1 MSRIA
6 FVALG
11 VIATGLAATLVLEAG
26 FEDTGSES
34 VAVPARPAVTMPSDR
49 SRGSPADHTEKW
61 VATALARPLFSP
73 DRRPP
78 RPAVA
83 IAAAPAPVEVPRLS
97 GILVTPSG
105 RSAIFAPSGGG
116 KPVVA
121 TEGSSLETYVV
132 RSIEPEQVTLMGPN
146 GSLVLHPAF
155 IGSSASPALPP
166 VLPLRGPGNR
176 GTGAQSALENPK

>member
-6 FVALG
+6 FVTLG

-26 FEDTGSES
+26 FEDTGAES
-34 VAVPARPAVTMPSDR
+34 AAVPVRPAVMMASDH
-49 SRGSPADHTEKW
+49 SHGPPVDHTEEW

-78 RPAVA
+78 RQTVA
-83 IAAAPAPVEVPRLS
+83 IAAAPASVEVPRLS
-97 GILVTPSG
+97 GILVTPLG
-105 RSAIFAPSGGG
+105 RSAIFAPSGG

-121 TEGSSLETYVV
+121 TEGSTLDTYVV

>member
-6 FVALG
+6 FTALG
-11 VIATGLAATLVLEAG
+11 AIATALAASLVLEAG
-26 FEDTGSES
+26 SEDTGSES
-34 VAVPARPAVTMPSDR
+34 VAVPAQPAAMMPFDR
-49 SRGSPADHTEKW
+49 SHGSPADHTEEW

-73 DRRPP
+73 DRRAP
-78 RPAVA
+78 RQAVA
-83 IAAAPAPVEVPRLS
+83 IAAAPAFVDLPRLS

-121 TEGSSLETYVV
+121 TEGSTLDTYVI
-132 RSIEPEQVTLMGPN
+132 RSIEPEQVTLMGPK

-155 IGSSASPALPP
+155 VGPSAPPALPP
-166 VLPLRGPGNR
+166 VLQPRSSGNL
-176 GTGAQSALENPK
+176 GTGAQSELENPK